1 MWFRAWPLLLLP
13 IAGLADSKIVSRDT
27 GGHYDVVATEYRQG
41 LNVRVEFSNR
51 VTIFNAGEHRVYQL
65 DLRAR
70 TWTVSA
76 QSTSPLLLLAT
87 WIQRSPRVHESGKT
101 VNVWYQTTDTGER
114 REMFGHTASHLITH
128 ERRVADA
135 GACSGN
141 SETVTDGWY
150 IERSRG
156 SRSEIFL
163 RGDGE
168 CRDIVVTHGERPIT
182 GYPLLE
188 TAKTGTST
196 RRHEVLEYSDKPLDR
211 ALFDPPRGFRQMP
224 GNETWMARVESD
236 WQQLEWAFKSWF
248 D

>member
-13 IAGLADSKIVSRDT
+13 VAGLADSKIVSHDT
-27 GGHYDVVATEYRQG
+27 GGHYDAVATEYRQG
-41 LNVRVEFSNR
+41 LNARLEFGNR
-51 VTIFNAGEHRVYQL
+51 VTIFNAGERRVYQL

-70 TWTVSA
+70 TWTASA
-76 QSTSPLLLLAT
+76 QSSSPILVLAM
-87 WIQRSPRVHESGKT
+87 WVRRPPSVRESGKT
-101 VNVWYQTTDTGER
+101 VNVWYETTDTGER
-114 REMFGHTASHLITH
+114 REMFGQTASHLITR

-150 IERSRG
+150 IVRSRP
-156 SRSEIFL
+156 RSETFL

-168 CRDIVVTHGERPIT
+168 CRDIVVTHGQRPIT
-182 GYPLLE
+182 CYPLLE
-188 TAKTGTST
+188 TAKTASST
-196 RRHEVLEYSDKPLDR
+196 RRHEVLELSEKPLDR
-211 ALFDPPRGFRQMP
+211 ALFDPPRDFRHAP
-224 GNETWMARVESD
+224 GDETWMARVESD